1 MVKKFGLGKGL
12 DALIPVSDN
21 SIKKKNRLMTKKYYI
36 RFRYKN
42 GTGK

>member
-21 SIKKKNRLMTKKYYI
+21 SIKKNRLMTKKYYI